1 MLENQNPCD
10 IDHAVFSGAI
20 VRYTWKNTNLRIK
33 STVDAVD
40 IEIDVLARY
49 VEELLQALP
58 AVHIK

>member
-1 MLENQNPCD
+1 M
-10 IDHAVFSGAI
+10 
-20 VRYTWKNTNLRIK
+20 RYTWKNTDLRIK
-33 STVDAVD
+33 STGDAVD